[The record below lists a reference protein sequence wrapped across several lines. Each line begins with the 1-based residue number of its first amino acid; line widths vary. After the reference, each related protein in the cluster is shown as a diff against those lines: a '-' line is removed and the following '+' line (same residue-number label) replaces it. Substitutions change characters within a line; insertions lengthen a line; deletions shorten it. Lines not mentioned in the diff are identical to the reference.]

1 MLRSTKIFVGT
12 IVVLL
17 CTVGFLVL
25 YIRSQA
31 QHIVELNEQ
40 NDRANVKTNYC
51 EKDLRLAM
59 DKISVL
65 EKDVSTLDKSHKD
78 AQTRY
83 NTLSEDKEKMES
95 SMSAT
100 RTELEEKIKN
110 TEKSLGDTITK
121 YDATVKE
128 NERLIKEANDAKAKL
143 EQQEKDWKIK
153 EQVYQQSEGEWRK
166 KEVSWQVQ
174 MKQQGKEII
183 ETPKKKKKTQ
193 EEQWII
199 NEKQRILEQHENE
212 QKSKEG
218 WL

>member
-1 MLRSTKIFVGT
+1 
-12 IVVLL
+12 
-17 CTVGFLVL
+17 
-25 YIRSQA
+25 
-31 QHIVELNEQ
+31 
-40 NDRANVKTNYC
+40 VKTNYC
-51 EKDLRLAM
+51 EKDLRLAT

-65 EKDVSTLDKSHKD
+65 EKDVSTLDKSQKD

-110 TEKSLGDTITK
+110 TEKSLADTITK

-128 NERLIKEANDAKAKL
+128 NERLTKEALDAKAKL

-174 MKQQGKEII
+174 MKQQGKDII

-193 EEQWII
+193 EEQWVID
-199 NEKQRILEQHENE
+199 EKQRILEQHENE